1 MAINYNVA
9 KCKNPNGAEGVD
21 YFSCKARKTS
31 DYTFKELAQ
40 DINNSTT
47 VTKADAM
54 AVLASMKP
62 FIANALLGGR
72 RVVLDDLGS
81 LVISVRSK
89 CFTKADMQ
97 ESDFVPS
104 AKIKGYGIIFRPEVD
119 LKKDIAKSMRYQIV
133 ASEAY
138 DPAKKKGS

>member
-1 MAINYNVA
+1 MALNYNVA

-62 FIANALLGGR
+62 FIESALLSGR

-97 ESDFVPS
+97 ESQDQGLWHHLPS
-104 AKIKGYGIIFRPEVD
+104 RSGPQEGHRQEHAISDRGERGV
-119 LKKDIAKSMRYQIV
+119 
-133 ASEAY
+133 
-138 DPAKKKGS
+138 

>member
-9 KCKNPNGAEGVD
+9 KCKNPNGAEGVA
-21 YFSCKARKTS
+21 YYSCKARKTS

-89 CFTKADMQ
+89 CFTQEDMQ
-97 ESDFVPS
+97 AKDFVPS
-104 AKIKGYGIIFRPEVD
+104 AKIKGFGLIFRPEVE
-119 LKKDIAKSMRYQIV
+119 LKKDITMGVRYQIV

-138 DPAKKKGS
+138 DPAKKKA

>member
-62 FIANALLGGR
+62 FIESALLGGR

-97 ESDFVPS
+97 ESDFMPS
-104 AKIKGYGIIFRPEVD
+104 AKIKGYGIIFRPEVE
-119 LKKDIAKSMRYQIV
+119 LKKNLAKSMRYQIV

-138 DPAKKKGS
+138 NPQKKGS